1 MLKILNRLNNWGS
14 TDLEIA
20 SALPGDDLVVDGRRG
35 TRCIDIHAP
44 PEVVFDF
51 LSQMGFGRA
60 GWYSYDWIDN
70 LGRRS
75 ADDLH
80 EQWMVRSAGEAVPG
94 GPIDFIAEIVD
105 RPDHLVLNLGEQRLM
120 GHDIGFTLSYQL
132 ASVQQSGHD
141 SSERTRVVSR
151 AVVSVVGPLGLVATW
166 LLLVGDA
173 VMVRRQLLGLKE
185 RAEAYVPRST

>member
-1 MLKILNRLNNWGS
+1 MVALLDRLNNWGS
-14 TDLEIA
+14 TTEEVAA
-20 SALPGDDLVVDGRRG
+20 SVPGDDLFQGGRSG
-35 TRCIDIHAP
+35 TRSIDIDAE

-80 EQWMVRSAGEAVPG
+80 PEWMVATPGDLVPG
-94 GPIDFIAEIVD
+94 GPIDFVVEEVD
-105 RPDHLVLNLGEQRLM
+105 RPGRLVLRLGRRRFLGHQVDFSLAYRLADTSA
-120 GHDIGFTLSYQL
+120 GEEVGQ
-132 ASVQQSGHD
+132 
-141 SSERTRVVSR
+141 RTRVVSR
-151 AVVSVVGPLGLVATW
+151 ARMLVTGPLGAALTSV
-166 LLLVGDA
+166 LLVGDA

-185 RAEAYVPRST
+185 RAERHQV